1 MIRSE
6 DLRAQIELEIRLA
19 LNNLK
24 SSADQVSTAREAL
37 VLAENEAAQAQRRFS
52 AGVSAALEIT
62 DAQTR
67 LERARENNIAALF
80 GYNLS
85 RIDLAAATGALRQ
98 EIH

>member
-1 MIRSE
+1 
-6 DLRAQIELEIRLA
+6 
-19 LNNLK
+19 
-24 SSADQVSTAREAL
+24 
-37 VLAENEAAQAQRRFS
+37 
-52 AGVSAALEIT
+52 VSAALEIT

-80 GYNLS
+80 GYNLA

>member
-24 SSADQVSTAREAL
+24 SSADQVNTAREAL
-37 VLAENEAAQAQRRFS
+37 GLAENEVAQAQRRYS
-52 AGVSAALEIT
+52 AGMSAALEIT

-80 GYNLS
+80 GYNLA
-85 RIDLAAATGALRQ
+85 RIDLAAATGAIRQ
-98 EIH
+98 EIR